1 MRLLQ
6 RFLILSLAVLTAANV
21 HGQSSTINGPSL
33 GFTAA
38 IGGTAIEPIL
48 GIAGASTL
56 GNPLPLDAGIYG
68 TVIAPSQDYAIAFR
82 AGDSQVV
89 VIDLVS
95 GQVTPVAAVTSN
107 LIMVTSPSGN
117 AAAVYDAGRASI
129 QIIRTPRQSP
139 QVAQQFDT
147 SNIPGGASSIAVSD
161 DGSVVLARFVDSGTA
176 GLWMMNSSGAVQRL
190 PMDQPSAAAFFANR
204 NDAIVGSAATQ
215 SATII
220 MNAGQT
226 ATQVPLVST
235 IDGMAGFSSIAASD
249 DGGRVFLG
257 DATSGNIAV
266 VDVQTGQSIVV
277 PCGCQPTG
285 FYHLKGNSIFGLNA
299 PSQEPIRVLDASST
313 VPRIVF
319 IPPNISVVMGGAQ

>member
-6 RFLILSLAVLTAANV
+6 RFLIISLAVLTAADV
-21 HGQSSTINGPSL
+21 HAQSTTISGPSL

-48 GIAGASTL
+48 GIPGASTL

-68 TVIAPSQDYAIAFR
+68 TVIAPSQDYALAFR
-82 AGDSQVV
+82 AADSQVV

-95 GQVTPVAAVTSN
+95 GQVTPAATVTSD
-107 LIMVTSPSGN
+107 LIMVTSPAGN
-117 AAAVYDAGRASI
+117 TAAVYDAGTHSI
-129 QIIRTPRQSP
+129 QIIRQPRQSP
-139 QVAQQFDT
+139 QVAQQFDA
-147 SNIPGGASSIAVSD
+147 SSIPGRAMSIAVSD
-161 DGSVVLARFVDSGTA
+161 DGSVVLARFNDSGTA

-190 PMDQPSAAAFFANR
+190 PVDQASATAFFANR
-204 NDAIVGSAATQ
+204 NDAIVGFAATQ
-215 SATII
+215 SAAII

-235 IDGMAGFSSIAASD
+235 IDGIAGFSSIAASD

-257 DATSGNIAV
+257 DTTSGNIAV
-266 VDVQTGQSIVV
+266 VDVQTGQSVVV

-285 FYHLKGNSIFGLNA
+285 FYHLKGNSIYGLNA
-299 PSQEPIRVLDASST
+299 PSQEPIRVLDASSA
-313 VPRIVF
+313 VPRIVL